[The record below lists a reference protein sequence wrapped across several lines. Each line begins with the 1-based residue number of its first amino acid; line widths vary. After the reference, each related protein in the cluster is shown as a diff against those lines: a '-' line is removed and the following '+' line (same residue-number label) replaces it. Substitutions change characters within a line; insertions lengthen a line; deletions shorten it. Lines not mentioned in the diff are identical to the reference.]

1 MILNK
6 KFLTVYFIFFYVV
19 ILSAQEKIK
28 DSTNVEVLEE
38 VVITAESNVM
48 SLSKKL
54 FTVNTI
60 KRKDIENVAGN
71 TLADVLF
78 NNLNISINPDASNG
92 KSTVSLFGLDGQ
104 YVKILIDGIPIVS
117 DNGVGNNIDI
127 TQINLDDVERVEI
140 VEGSMGVLYGDNAV
154 AGVINI
160 ITKRGLKDNGWELQ
174 LALQEESVGNEFEFF
189 DKGRHIQNFK
199 VTNQVNDKLS
209 YSIGASRNDFAGFY
223 NTYKGPNYVNIQD
236 GAVVN
241 DGLRGT
247 EWNPK
252 EQITTSLNVDLD
264 LGKHNLFYKLQYF
277 NEDLEIFNSSVN
289 GRYEDGRL
297 NPTALDKNYNTNRWV
312 SNLNASGSLIG
323 DTKYNVSLSYQN
335 QKRNYKEYVYNI
347 LDRETESVQT
357 DAVSQS
363 SNIWYSKAFV
373 NNIIPNSE
381 IFNFQLGYEFTN
393 QTGFDAI
400 STGNYSN
407 DVVKNTITNY
417 ELFSITEFKINKKLS
432 LNPGTR
438 FTHSSQFNNHLI
450 WSLSSTY
457 DFTEKLKLKAV
468 VGSAYRAPNFEELF
482 FYFVD
487 SNHNV
492 RGNPDLQPEDGISI
506 FVNLK
511 DSYKINKNA
520 YLKTGFNTFYIDLND
535 AIASVTTEDENGRV
549 LFTQDN
555 IDYSKRLGFTLD
567 NNFIYKNWNIGL
579 GATYLGTTNAIN
591 KSLNNT
597 SDYLWALNL
606 QTSINYQIEKWNTN
620 ISSQLKYNGK
630 TQGVF
635 NDNNG
640 ELFIGETNAYTWLN
654 ASIKSN
660 ITPKLSTT
668 LGVRNLLDVVDINT
682 GISAGAHS
690 ASTSTSRLIG
700 NGRSF
705 FLKLTYNLNF
715 NTNKK

>member
-6 KFLTVYFIFFYVV
+6 NYLTVYFIFFCVV

-28 DSTNVEVLEE
+28 DTTNIEVLEE
-38 VVITAESNVM
+38 VVITGESNVM

-60 KRKDIENVAGN
+60 KRKGIENVAGN

-117 DNGVGNNIDI
+117 DNGVGNNIDV
-127 TQINLDDVERVEI
+127 TQINLNDVERVEI

-199 VTNQVNDKLS
+199 ATNQVNDKLS

-223 NTYKGPNYVNIQD
+223 NGFKGPNYVNIQD

-252 EQITTSLNVDLD
+252 EQITTSLNVDLN
-264 LGKHNLFYKLQYF
+264 LGKHNIFYKLQYF
-277 NEDLEIFNSSVN
+277 NEDLDIYNRSVN

-347 LDRETESVQT
+347 LDQETESVQT

-400 STGNYSN
+400 ATGNYSN

-417 ELFSITEFKINKKLS
+417 ELFSITEFNVNKKLS
-432 LNPGTR
+432 LNPGAR

-492 RGNPDLQPEDGISI
+492 RGNPNLQPEDGLSI

-535 AIASVTTEDENGRV
+535 AIASVTSEDDDGRV

-591 KSLNNT
+591 KSLNST

-620 ISSQLKYNGK
+620 ISSQIKYNGK

-635 NDNNG
+635 NDTNG
-640 ELFIGETNAYTWLN
+640 ELFIGETVAYTWLN
-654 ASIKSN
+654 LSIKTN

-705 FLKLTYNLNF
+705 FLKLAYNLNF
-715 NTNKK
+715 NTNQK

>member
-6 KFLTVYFIFFYVV
+6 NYLTVYFIFFCVV

-28 DSTNVEVLEE
+28 DTTNIEVLEE
-38 VVITAESNVM
+38 VVITGESNVM

-104 YVKILIDGIPIVS
+104 YVKILIDGIPIIS

-199 VTNQVNDKLS
+199 ATNQVNDKLS

-252 EQITTSLNVDLD
+252 DQITTSLNVDLD
-264 LGKHNLFYKLQYF
+264 LGKHNIFYKLQYF
-277 NEDLEIFNSSVN
+277 NENLDIYNRSVN

-347 LDRETESVQT
+347 LDQKTESVQT

-381 IFNFQLGYEFTN
+381 IFNYQLGYEFTN

-400 STGNYSN
+400 ATGNYSN
-407 DVVKNTITNY
+407 DVVKNTVTNY
-417 ELFSITEFKINKKLS
+417 ELFSITEFNVNKKLS
-432 LNPGTR
+432 LNPGAR

-492 RGNPDLQPEDGISI
+492 RGNPNLQPEDGLSI

-535 AIASVTTEDENGRV
+535 AIASVTSEDDDGRV

-591 KSLNNT
+591 KSLNST

-635 NDNNG
+635 NDTNG
-640 ELFIGETNAYTWLN
+640 ELFIGETDAYTWLN
-654 ASIKSN
+654 LSIKTN

-700 NGRSF
+700 NGRSY
-705 FLKLTYNLNF
+705 FLKLAYNLNF

>member
-6 KFLTVYFIFFYVV
+6 NYLTVYFIFFCVV

-28 DSTNVEVLEE
+28 DTTNIEVLEE
-38 VVITAESNVM
+38 VIITGESNVM

-160 ITKRGLKDNGWELQ
+160 ITKRGLKDNGWQLQ
-174 LALQEESVGNEFEFF
+174 LVLQEESVGNEFEFF

-199 VTNQVNDKLS
+199 ATNQVNDKLS

-223 NTYKGPNYVNIQD
+223 NGFKGPNYVNIQD

-252 EQITTSLNVDLD
+252 DQITTSLNVDLN

-277 NEDLEIFNSSVN
+277 NEDLEIYNRSVN

-347 LDRETESVQT
+347 LDQETESVQT

-373 NNIIPNSE
+373 NNIITNSE

-400 STGNYSN
+400 ATGNYSN

-417 ELFSITEFKINKKLS
+417 ELFSITEFNVNKKLS
-432 LNPGTR
+432 LNPGAR

-492 RGNPDLQPEDGISI
+492 RGNPNLQPEDGLSI

-511 DSYKINKNA
+511 DSYKINENA

-535 AIASVTTEDENGRV
+535 AIASVTSGDDDGRV

-606 QTSINYQIEKWNTN
+606 QASINYQIEKWNTN

-635 NDNNG
+635 NDTNG
-640 ELFIGETNAYTWLN
+640 ELFIGETDAYTWLN
-654 ASIKSN
+654 LSIKTN

-705 FLKLTYNLNF
+705 FLKLAYNLNF

>member
-6 KFLTVYFIFFYVV
+6 NYLTVYFIFFCVV
-19 ILSAQEKIK
+19 ILSAQEKTK
-28 DSTNVEVLEE
+28 NTTNIEVLEE
-38 VVITAESNVM
+38 VIITGESNVM

-78 NNLNISINPDASNG
+78 NNLNISINPDASSG

-160 ITKRGLKDNGWELQ
+160 ITKRGLKNNGWELQ
-174 LALQEESVGNEFEFF
+174 LALQEESVGNEFDFF
-189 DKGRHIQNFK
+189 NKGRHIQNFK
-199 VTNQVNDKLS
+199 ITNQVNDKLS
-209 YSIGASRNDFAGFY
+209 YSIGTSRNDFSGFY
-223 NTYKGPNYVNIQD
+223 NDYKGQNYVNVQD

-252 EQITTSLNVDLD
+252 DQITTSLNVDLD
-264 LGKHNLFYKLQYF
+264 LGKHNFFYKLQYF
-277 NEDLEIFNSSVN
+277 NEDLEIYNRSVN

-297 NPTALDKNYNTNRWV
+297 NPTALDKNYRTNRWV

-323 DTKYNVSLSYQN
+323 DTKYNLSLSYQN

-347 LDRETESVQT
+347 LNQKTESIQT

-381 IFNFQLGYEFTN
+381 VFNFQLGYEFTN
-393 QTGFDAI
+393 QSGYDAI
-400 STGNYSN
+400 ATGNYSS

-417 ELFSITEFKINKKLS
+417 ELFGITEFNVNKKLS
-432 LNPGTR
+432 INPGIR

-492 RGNPDLQPEDGISI
+492 RGNPNLQPEDGLSV

-511 DSYKINKNA
+511 DNYKINEDA
-520 YLKTGFNTFYIDLND
+520 YLKAGFNTFYIELND
-535 AIASVTTEDENGRV
+535 AIASVTSEDDNGSV

-606 QTSINYQIEKWNTN
+606 QTSINYKIEKWNTN

-630 TQGVF
+630 TQGIF
-635 NDNNG
+635 YDTNG
-640 ELFIGETNAYTWLN
+640 ELFIGETDAYTWLN
-654 ASIKSN
+654 LSLKTN

-682 GISAGAHS
+682 GVSAGAHS
-690 ASTSTSRLIG
+690 SSTSTSRLIG

>member
-209 YSIGASRNDFAGFY
+209 YSIGASKNDFAGFY

-347 LDRETESVQT
+347 LDQETESVQT

-511 DSYKINKNA
+511 DSYKINKNT

-535 AIASVTTEDENGRV
+535 AIASVTTEDEDGRV

-640 ELFIGETNAYTWLN
+640 ELFIGETDAYTWLN

>member
-6 KFLTVYFIFFYVV
+6 NYLTVYFIFFCVV

-28 DSTNVEVLEE
+28 DTTNIEVLEE
-38 VVITAESNVM
+38 VVITGESNVM

-104 YVKILIDGIPIVS
+104 YVKILIDGIPIIS

-160 ITKRGLKDNGWELQ
+160 ITKRGLKDNGWQLQ

-199 VTNQVNDKLS
+199 ATNQVNDKLS

-252 EQITTSLNVDLD
+252 DQITTSLNIDLN
-264 LGKHNLFYKLQYF
+264 LGEHNIFYKLQYF
-277 NEDLEIFNSSVN
+277 NEDLEIYNRSVN

-347 LDRETESVQT
+347 LDQKTESIQT

-373 NNIIPNSE
+373 NNIITNSE

-400 STGNYSN
+400 ATGNYSN

-417 ELFSITEFKINKKLS
+417 ELFSITEFNVNKKLS
-432 LNPGTR
+432 LNPGAR

-492 RGNPDLQPEDGISI
+492 RGNPNLQPEDGLSI

-535 AIASVTTEDENGRV
+535 AIASVTSEDDDGRV

-591 KSLNNT
+591 KSLNST

-635 NDNNG
+635 NDTNG
-640 ELFIGETNAYTWLN
+640 ELFIGETDAYTWLN

-700 NGRSF
+700 NGRSY
-705 FLKLTYNLNF
+705 FLKLAYNLNF

>member
-6 KFLTVYFIFFYVV
+6 NYLTVYFIFFCVV

-28 DSTNVEVLEE
+28 DTTNIEVLEE
-38 VVITAESNVM
+38 VVITGESNVM

-104 YVKILIDGIPIVS
+104 YVKILIDGIPVVS

-199 VTNQVNDKLS
+199 ATNQVNDKLS

-252 EQITTSLNVDLD
+252 DQITTSLNIDLD

-277 NEDLEIFNSSVN
+277 NEDLDIYNRSVN

-347 LDRETESVQT
+347 LDQKTESVQT

-373 NNIIPNSE
+373 NNIITNSE

-400 STGNYSN
+400 ATGNYSN

-417 ELFSITEFKINKKLS
+417 ELFSITEFNVNKKLS
-432 LNPGTR
+432 LNPGAR

-492 RGNPDLQPEDGISI
+492 RGNPNLQPEDGLSI

-535 AIASVTTEDENGRV
+535 AIASVTSEDDDGRV

-606 QTSINYQIEKWNTN
+606 QASINYQIEKWNTN

-635 NDNNG
+635 NDTNG
-640 ELFIGETNAYTWLN
+640 ELFIGETDAYTWLN
-654 ASIKSN
+654 LSIKTN

-705 FLKLTYNLNF
+705 FLKLAYNLNF

>member
-6 KFLTVYFIFFYVV
+6 NYLTVYFIFFCVV

-28 DSTNVEVLEE
+28 DTTNIEVLEE
-38 VVITAESNVM
+38 VIITGESNVM

-92 KSTVSLFGLDGQ
+92 KSTVSLFGLDAQ

-160 ITKRGLKDNGWELQ
+160 ITKRGLKDNGWQLQ

-199 VTNQVNDKLS
+199 ATNQVNDKLS

-223 NTYKGPNYVNIQD
+223 NGFKGPNYVNIQD

-252 EQITTSLNVDLD
+252 DQITTSLNVDLN

-277 NEDLEIFNSSVN
+277 NEDLEIYNRSVN

-347 LDRETESVQT
+347 LDQETESVQT

-373 NNIIPNSE
+373 NNIIKNSE

-400 STGNYSN
+400 ATGNYSN

-417 ELFSITEFKINKKLS
+417 ELFSITEFNVNKKLS
-432 LNPGTR
+432 FNPGAR

-492 RGNPDLQPEDGISI
+492 RGNPNLQPEDGLSI

-535 AIASVTTEDENGRV
+535 AIASVTSEDDDGRV

-620 ISSQLKYNGK
+620 ITSQLKYNGK

-635 NDNNG
+635 NDTNG
-640 ELFIGETNAYTWLN
+640 ELFIGETDAYTWLN

-700 NGRSF
+700 NGRSY
-705 FLKLTYNLNF
+705 FLKLAYNLNF

>member
-6 KFLTVYFIFFYVV
+6 NYLTVYFIFFCVV

-28 DSTNVEVLEE
+28 DTTNIEVLGE
-38 VVITAESNVM
+38 VIITGESNVM

-199 VTNQVNDKLS
+199 ATNQVNDKLS

-252 EQITTSLNVDLD
+252 EQITTSVNVDLD

-277 NEDLEIFNSSVN
+277 NEDLNIYNRSVN

-347 LDRETESVQT
+347 LDQKTESVQT

-373 NNIIPNSE
+373 NNIITNSE

-400 STGNYSN
+400 ATGNYSN

-417 ELFSITEFKINKKLS
+417 ELFSITEFNVNKKLS
-432 LNPGTR
+432 LNPGAR

-492 RGNPDLQPEDGISI
+492 RGNPNLQPEDGLSI

-535 AIASVTTEDENGRV
+535 AIASVTSEDDDGRV

-635 NDNNG
+635 NDTNG
-640 ELFIGETNAYTWLN
+640 ELFIGETDAYTWLN
-654 ASIKSN
+654 LSIKTN

-705 FLKLTYNLNF
+705 FLKLAYNLNF
-715 NTNKK
+715 NTNQK